1 MAVENLVGTT
11 RTTSG
16 QHGSPGMGCDLKS
29 LIVTREVTAA
39 ASATSTYV
47 MGRLPSNARLT
58 ELAKYFLDD
67 LASTGSPTLDFGI
80 RYKDSTGATVTDDD
94 AIKADVDAAT
104 AGTGVAFIAD
114 IANFGKRLWEI
125 AGLSSDPVCNMDL
138 LMTIKDAD
146 TNTGGTVTC
155 CWHYFVD

>member
-1 MAVENLVGTT
+1 MAVETKTATV

-29 LIVTREVTAA
+29 LITTVEVTAA
-39 ASATSTYV
+39 ASATSVYTV
-47 MGRLPSNARLT
+47 GRLPSNARLS

-67 LASTGSPTLDFGI
+67 LASTGAPTLDFGI

-94 AIKADVDAAT
+94 AIKADIDAAT

-125 AGLSSDPVCNMDL
+125 AGLASDPIANVDII
-138 LMTIKDAD
+138 MTIKDAD

-155 CWHYFVD
+155 CWNYFVD